1 MKASYKDSM
10 QNVVFGESEKTKIR
24 RVILD
29 ATVPVKQHSNILH
42 WKYVVVIAAL
52 FLAGAGIYKS
62 VKLNWENEQY
72 GQYEFEIAASDYRT
86 PKENVS
92 NDFLQDAKERASA
105 NTDRKAFYEVDS
117 WQSAVNK
124 IGLSMLSSRWFQDN
138 LNNSEPRVSITAEC
152 DTEGNIEKIFAS
164 ALYKVSDNEENDYT
178 VWYTAE
184 TKIGAESNTSTA
196 KVNEATEK
204 TYDQGIRDVE
214 LGDGTIVKVGFSSTE
229 YTNSIMPKSGCANG
243 NHTNK
248 HYYGTVDATRI
259 HQAAASHPCYCTVVY
274 SQDWQCSSCNSSG
287 TDRRS
292 VLVWCPSSN
301 KVDDE
306 TGPDLSCTFEG

>member
-1 MKASYKDSM
+1 MKQQK
-10 QNVVFGESEKTKIR
+10 
-24 RVILD
+24 
-29 ATVPVKQHSNILH
+29 
-42 WKYVVVIAAL
+42 
-52 FLAGAGIYKS
+52 
-62 VKLNWENEQY
+62 
-72 GQYEFEIAASDYRT
+72 
-86 PKENVS
+86 
-92 NDFLQDAKERASA
+92 
-105 NTDRKAFYEVDS
+105 
-117 WQSAVNK
+117 
-124 IGLSMLSSRWFQDN
+124 
-138 LNNSEPRVSITAEC
+138 
-152 DTEGNIEKIFAS
+152 
-164 ALYKVSDNEENDYT
+164 
-178 VWYTAE
+178 
-184 TKIGAESNTSTA
+184 
-196 KVNEATEK
+196 K

-301 KVDDE
+301 TVDDE

>member
-1 MKASYKDSM
+1 MK
-10 QNVVFGESEKTKIR
+10 NKIR

-42 WKYVVVIAAL
+42 WKYVVV
-52 FLAGAGIYKS
+52 
-62 VKLNWENEQY
+62 
-72 GQYEFEIAASDYRT
+72 IAASDYRT

-184 TKIGAESNTSTA
+184 TKNRS
-196 KVNEATEK
+196 
-204 TYDQGIRDVE
+204 R
-214 LGDGTIVKVGFSSTE
+214 
-229 YTNSIMPKSGCANG
+229 KS
-243 NHTNK
+243 K
-248 HYYGTVDATRI
+248 
-259 HQAAASHPCYCTVVY
+259 
-274 SQDWQCSSCNSSG
+274 
-287 TDRRS
+287 
-292 VLVWCPSSN
+292 
-301 KVDDE
+301 
-306 TGPDLSCTFEG
+306 

>member
-1 MKASYKDSM
+1 MNKAVSFFM
-10 QNVVFGESEKTKIR
+10 AILALVVMIPT
-24 RVILD
+24 
-29 ATVPVKQHSNILH
+29 
-42 WKYVVVIAAL
+42 AA
-52 FLAGAGIYKS
+52 
-62 VKLNWENEQY
+62 
-72 GQYEFEIAASDYRT
+72 
-86 PKENVS
+86 
-92 NDFLQDAKERASA
+92 
-105 NTDRKAFYEVDS
+105 
-117 WQSAVNK
+117 
-124 IGLSMLSSRWFQDN
+124 
-138 LNNSEPRVSITAEC
+138 
-152 DTEGNIEKIFAS
+152 FAQ
-164 ALYKVSDNEENDYT
+164 
-178 VWYTAE
+178 
-184 TKIGAESNTSTA
+184 ESNTSTA
-196 KVNEATEK
+196 KVNETTEK
-204 TYDQGIRDVE
+204 TYDQGIRYVE

-301 KVDDE
+301 TVDDE